1 MSTQKNET
9 NENHID
15 MNTNNIIEIQNVTKR
30 FPVGET
36 EFTALS
42 NINLK
47 IEKGEFTGL
56 IGPSGS
62 GKTTLLNLIGALD
75 IPSEGEILISGKN
88 VAVKSDAKS
97 ALLRN
102 EHIGFIFQS
111 YNLLPVYSIFENVEF
126 PLLLQKKSKA
136 ERKEAV
142 MQALEWVGLSDIAN
156 KKPSQISGGQAQR
169 VAIARSIVKKPDIV
183 LADEPTANLDST
195 NAYKIMDILKKL
207 NEELGI
213 TFMFSSHD
221 SKVIEYLRRVI
232 TLEDGKVKNDET
244 K

>member
-1 MSTQKNET
+1 
-9 NENHID
+9 

>member
-1 MSTQKNET
+1 M
-9 NENHID
+9 D
-15 MNTNNIIEIQNVTKR
+15 TNNIIEIKNVTKR

-42 NINLK
+42 NIKLDIK
-47 IEKGEFTGL
+47 KGEFTGL

-62 GKTTLLNLIGALD
+62 GKTTLLNLVGALD
-75 IPSEGEILISGKN
+75 EPSEGEILISGKN
-88 VAVKSDAKS
+88 VAAKSDEES
-97 ALLRN
+97 AQLRN

-111 YNLLPVYSIFENVEF
+111 YNLLPVYTIFENVEF
-126 PLLLQKKSKA
+126 PLLLQKQSKG
-136 ERKEAV
+136 ERKAAV
-142 MQALEWVGLSDIAN
+142 MQALEWVGLADIAN

-207 NEELGI
+207 NKDLGI
-213 TFMFSSHD
+213 TFVFSSHD
-221 SKVIEYLRRVI
+221 TKVIEYLSRVI
-232 TLEDGKVKNDET
+232 SLEDGKVKKDEII
-244 K
+244 

>member
-1 MSTQKNET
+1 
-9 NENHID
+9 

-42 NINLK
+42 DINLK
-47 IEKGEFTGL
+47 IKKGEFTGL

-88 VAVKSDAKS
+88 VAVKSDAES

-232 TLEDGKVKNDET
+232 TLEDGKVKNDEI

>member
-1 MSTQKNET
+1 
-9 NENHID
+9 

-47 IEKGEFTGL
+47 IQKGEFTGL

-88 VAVKSDAKS
+88 VAVKSDAES

-142 MQALEWVGLSDIAN
+142 MQALDWVGLSDIAN

>member
-1 MSTQKNET
+1 ME
-9 NENHID
+9 
-15 MNTNNIIEIQNVTKR
+15 TNNIIEIRKVTKR
-30 FPVGET
+30 FPVGES

-42 NINLK
+42 D
-47 IEKGEFTGL
+47 IELNFKKGEFAGL

-75 IPSEGEILISGKN
+75 TCSEGDILISGKN
-88 VAVKSDAKS
+88 VAAKSDEES

-102 EHIGFIFQS
+102 QHIGFIFQS
-111 YNLLPVYSIFENVEF
+111 YNLLPVYTIYENVEF
-126 PLLLQKKSKA
+126 PLLLQKRTKA

-142 MQALEWVGLSDIAN
+142 MEALEWVGLADIAN

-183 LADEPTANLDST
+183 LADEPTANLDSK
-195 NAYKIMDILKKL
+195 NAYKIMEILKQL

-213 TFMFSSHD
+213 TFIFSSHD
-221 SKVIEYLRRVI
+221 NKVIESLDRVI
-232 TLEDGKVKNDET
+232 SLEDGKVKNDES

>member
-1 MSTQKNET
+1 MST
-9 NENHID
+9 
-15 MNTNNIIEIQNVTKR
+15 NNLIELHQVTKR
-30 FPVGET
+30 FPVGDG

-42 NINLK
+42 DINLSFS
-47 IEKGEFTGL
+47 KGEFAGL

-75 IPSEGEILISGKN
+75 DSTEGEIKINGKN
-88 VAVKSDAKS
+88 IANNSDEAS

-111 YNLLPVYSIFENVEF
+111 YNLLPVYTIYENVEF
-126 PLLLQKKSKA
+126 PLILQKIPK
-136 ERKEAV
+136 EDRKIMV
-142 MQALEWVGLSDIAN
+142 LQALEWVGLKDIAN

-169 VAIARSIVKKPDIV
+169 VAIARSIVKKPEII
-183 LADEPTANLDST
+183 LADEPTANLDSE
-195 NAYKIMDILKKL
+195 NAYKIMDILKNL

-213 TFMFSSHD
+213 TFLFSSHD
-221 SKVIEYLRRVI
+221 SKVIKYLKRVI
-232 TLEDGKVKNDET
+232 SLEDGKIINDEV

>member
-1 MSTQKNET
+1 
-9 NENHID
+9 

-42 NINLK
+42 DINLK
-47 IEKGEFTGL
+47 IKKGEFTGL

-88 VAVKSDAKS
+88 VAVKSDAES

-136 ERKEAV
+136 ERKHAV
-142 MQALEWVGLSDIAN
+142 MQALDWVGLSDIAN

>member
-1 MSTQKNET
+1 
-9 NENHID
+9 
-15 MNTNNIIEIQNVTKR
+15 MNTNNIIEIKNVTKC

-42 NINLK
+42 NIKLD
-47 IEKGEFTGL
+47 IQKGEFTGL

-62 GKTTLLNLIGALD
+62 GKTTLLNLVGALD
-75 IPSEGEILISGKN
+75 EPSEGEILISGKN
-88 VAVKSDAKS
+88 VAAKSDEES
-97 ALLRN
+97 AQLRN

-111 YNLLPVYSIFENVEF
+111 YNLLPVYTIFENVEF
-126 PLLLQKKSKA
+126 PLLLQKQSKA
-136 ERKEAV
+136 ERKAAV
-142 MQALEWVGLSDIAN
+142 MQALEWVGLADIAN

-183 LADEPTANLDST
+183 LADEPTANLDSV
-195 NAYKIMDILKKL
+195 NAYKVMDILKKL

-213 TFMFSSHD
+213 TFIFSSHD
-221 SKVIEYLRRVI
+221 SKVIEYLKRVI
-232 TLEDGKVKNDET
+232 SLEDGKVINDET

>member
-1 MSTQKNET
+1 
-9 NENHID
+9 
-15 MNTNNIIEIQNVTKR
+15 MNTNNIIEIKNVTKR

-42 NINLK
+42 NIK
-47 IEKGEFTGL
+47 FDIKKGEFTGL

-62 GKTTLLNLIGALD
+62 GKTTLLNLVGALD
-75 IPSEGEILISGKN
+75 EPSEGEILISGKN
-88 VAVKSDAKS
+88 VAAKSDEES
-97 ALLRN
+97 AQLRN

-126 PLLLQKKSKA
+126 PLLLQKQSKA
-136 ERKEAV
+136 ERKAAV
-142 MQALEWVGLSDIAN
+142 MQALEWVGLADIAN

-195 NAYKIMDILKKL
+195 NAYKVMDILKKL

-213 TFMFSSHD
+213 TFIFSSHD
-221 SKVIEYLRRVI
+221 SKVIEYLKRVI
-232 TLEDGKVKNDET
+232 SLEDGKVINDET

>member
-1 MSTQKNET
+1 MDKSI
-9 NENHID
+9 ID
-15 MNTNNIIEIQNVTKR
+15 IQDVTKR
-30 FPVGET
+30 FPVGDT
-36 EFTALS
+36 EFTALR

-62 GKTTLLNLIGALD
+62 GKTTLLNLVGALD
-75 IPSEGEILISGKN
+75 EPSDGKILISGKN
-88 VAVKSDAKS
+88 VAAKSDEES

-111 YNLLPVYSIFENVEF
+111 YNLLPVYTIFENVEF
-126 PLLLQKKSKA
+126 PLLLQKMGKE
-136 ERKEAV
+136 ERKKEV
-142 MQALEWVGLSDIAN
+142 MQALEWVGLADIAN

-183 LADEPTANLDST
+183 LADEPTANLDSE

-207 NEELGI
+207 NEDLGI
-213 TFMFSSHD
+213 TFLFSSHD
-221 SKVIEYLRRVI
+221 SKVIDYLKRI
-232 TLEDGKVKNDET
+232 ISLEDGKVIKDET
-244 K
+244 KR